1 MAKYQIPNLESE
13 TDILILFG
21 FLHWSTFVGHIRAGF
36 RSKVGNPPIIAIFGL
51 RQYQLAEL
59 ANLGIQCG
67 ILACQAKLTLFFYF
81 KDSFKLIS
89 RLMFKGIV
97 IFLNDVIVTT

>member
-1 MAKYQIPNLESE
+1 MWGTLGQDFAVKL
-13 TDILILFG
+13 
-21 FLHWSTFVGHIRAGF
+21 
-36 RSKVGNPPIIAIFGL
+36 GNPPIIAIFGL

-59 ANLGIQCG
+59 ASLGIQCG
-67 ILACQAKLTLFFYF
+67 ILACQAKLTLFFGF
-81 KDSFKLIS
+81 KDSIKLIS

>member
-1 MAKYQIPNLESE
+1 M
-13 TDILILFG
+13 
-21 FLHWSTFVGHIRAGF
+21 GHIRTGF
-36 RSKVGNPPIIAIFGL
+36 HNKMNNPPIIAIFGL

-67 ILACQAKLTLFFYF
+67 ILACQAKLTLFFGF
-81 KDSFKLIS
+81 KDSIKLIS